1 VTDEK
6 ELSVNEPGTGSAE
19 APPVAQVPPAAEIPP
34 ASELPR
40 REFVNDEP
48 AKSSSGKGP
57 LLLIWIVL
65 ILVLAA
71 AGWFAGNQW
80 RDQQQQVANIE
91 STLQQ
96 QQRELADQRQAM
108 ELDLAQQ
115 LNRQQDAVQS
125 TVSDLSQ
132 RLENI
137 NSRLAAMSSVS
148 RDNWKLAEAEYL
160 LRLANQRVLL
170 ERTSSNA
177 VALAETVDDI
187 LRQLNDPEL
196 FPVRRAIAADI
207 SDLKLAGDV
216 DREGVYLRLLALAGQ
231 IEKLP
236 LVEPL
241 GENDDPWLLD
251 ESADNVDSWW
261 VKIRRAANDLLQRF
275 SHHLRVRDHGSPVPA
290 ILPPDNQFYLKQNVR
305 MALEQAQLSLLREE
319 PQIYQASLDKA
330 KDSIE
335 RYFPL
340 NPQSLAVRA
349 ELADLQT
356 VMVSASLP
364 TFTESIALLR
374 EYSERRHALS
384 TESRGG
390 N

>member
-1 VTDEK
+1 MTDEK
-6 ELSVNEPGTGSAE
+6 ELSATGTGTSAE
-19 APPVAQVPPAAEIPP
+19 APSAATEAEAPRRDFIDEQQKTPPAP
-34 ASELPR
+34 AR
-40 REFVNDEP
+40 RG
-48 AKSSSGKGP
+48 SGWSGLLV
-57 LLLIWIVL
+57 LLLIAAV
-65 ILVLAA
+65 A
-71 AGWFAGNQW
+71 AGGWFGWQLW
-80 RDQQQQVANIE
+80 QQQQRQMADLE
-91 STLQQ
+91 QRLQQ
-96 QQRELADQRQAM
+96 QQRDAFDQRQAM
-108 ELDLAQQ
+108 ELEIGQQ
-115 LNRQQDAVQS
+115 LSRQQAGVES

-132 RLENI
+132 RVDNI
-137 NSRLAAMSSVS
+137 NGRLASMSAVS

-177 VALAETVDDI
+177 IALAETVDDI

-196 FPVRRAIAADI
+196 FPVRRAIAADV
-207 SDLKLAGDV
+207 SDLKLAGDT
-216 DREGVYLRLLALAGQ
+216 DREGVYLRLQALAGQ

-236 LVEPL
+236 LIDPL
-241 GENDDPWLLD
+241 SDNDTPWQLPAGEDPD
-251 ESADNVDSWW
+251 YHSWW
-261 VKIRRAANDLLQRF
+261 NKIRRGANELLQKF

-305 MALEQAQLSLLREE
+305 MALEQAQLALLREE
-319 PQIYQASLDKA
+319 AQIYQASLDKA
-330 KDSIE
+330 RDAVE

-356 VMVSASLP
+356 VVIDLSLP

-374 EYSERRHALS
+374 EYSERRHAQVL
-384 TESRGG
+384 ESRGG

>member
-1 VTDEK
+1 MTDEK
-6 ELSVNEPGTGSAE
+6 ELSVNEPGTAE
-19 APPVAQVPPAAEIPP
+19 NIPPVEAET
-34 ASELPR
+34 PR
-40 REFVNDEP
+40 RAFVNEVP
-48 AKSSSGKGP
+48 ESKRSGRG
-57 LLLIWIVL
+57 LLWLFIL
-65 ILVLAA
+65 ILLAA
-71 AGWFAGNQW
+71 LVGGGWCVWQGWQI
-80 RDQQQQVANIE
+80 QQQHMRTLETQ
-91 STLQQ
+91 LQQ
-96 QQRELADQRQAM
+96 QQRELAEQRQTT
-108 ELDLAQQ
+108 ELELAQQ
-115 LNRQQDAVQS
+115 LNRQQETVQL

-137 NSRLAAMSSVS
+137 NGRVASMSSVS

-196 FPVRRAIAADI
+196 FPVRRAIARDI
-207 SDLKLAGDV
+207 SDLKLAGDI
-216 DREGVYLRLLALAGQ
+216 DREGVYLRLQALAGQ
-231 IEKLP
+231 MEKLP
-236 LVEPL
+236 LIDPL
-241 GENDDPWLLD
+241 SDNDDPWQLAELA
-251 ESADNVDSWW
+251 ETTPESWW
-261 VKIRRAANDLLQRF
+261 NKIRNGANELLQKF
-275 SHHLRVRDHGSPVPA
+275 SHHLRIRDHGSPVPA

-305 MALEQAQLSLLREE
+305 MALEQAQLALLREE
-319 PQIYQASLDKA
+319 AQIYQVSLDKA

-340 NPQSLAVRA
+340 NQQSLAVRA

-356 VMVSASLP
+356 VMIDASLP

-374 EYSERRHALS
+374 AYSESRHALS
-384 TESRGG
+384 VEPRGG